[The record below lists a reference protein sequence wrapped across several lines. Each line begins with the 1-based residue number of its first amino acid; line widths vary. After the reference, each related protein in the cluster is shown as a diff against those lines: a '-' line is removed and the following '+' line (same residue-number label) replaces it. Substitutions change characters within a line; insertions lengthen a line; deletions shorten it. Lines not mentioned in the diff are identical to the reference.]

1 MPLVYGDWFQYD
13 LGTSKVLGS
22 WVYALGA
29 YYSQAWAPE
38 FKLLGSNDGNSWT
51 ELTTVSDGFSPTYR
65 TITGTITGSYR
76 YVRFILLKCQYPGY
90 PTQLRTS
97 FALYGPVNNI
107 LTEVIWRGYYDVN
120 FSLTTSS
127 QFSFSS
133 WQNANIYGT
142 GNFPLINIDS
152 LSPFRYTAGTYAYTG
167 TTSTSVGPDSPAA
180 PESLSA
186 VGGDQTVTVS
196 FTPGSDGGSPIIN
209 YKYSLDNGTSFTEFD
224 PALTAGPF
232 VFTGL
237 TNGTTYSIKLVA
249 VNSLGDGAPS
259 NTITATPHVVPDA
272 PTNLVASY
280 GGDGAVSISFTP
292 GSDGGLAISNYQYSI
307 DCGVT
312 FIPLNPLDGISPV
325 TIAGL
330 TNGQTYCIE
339 LKAVNSAAGVASSSV
354 EYTATGVPDAPTS
367 ISWTDVYNGRI
378 SVSFTPGSAE
388 GLPILNYQYSL
399 NGGSTF
405 TALNPTASSS
415 PITITGLTNRTD
427 YSLALKAVNA
437 NGAGASS
444 TPLPLYYM
452 CFLEGTKILCYDSES
467 KQEIERPVES
477 LRKGDLVKTTLN
489 GYMPI
494 DIVGTSKIY
503 NPANSMRSKNRLYK
517 YSKENHPELN
527 EDLVITGCHAVLV
540 KQLSDEE
547 RRELIDVQ
555 GKVYATEDYY
565 RLIACVDKR
574 SQPYEKEGVFNIWH
588 FALENE
594 NYFFNYGVYANG
606 LKVETASKRMMK
618 EMSGMDLIQ

>member
-1 MPLVYGDWFQYD
+1 MTYVYGEYFSFTLNSPASIGSYGIGTYD
-13 LGTSKVLGS
+13 VNMEIFE
-22 WVYALGA
+22 WY
-29 YYSQAWAPE
+29 
-38 FKLLGSNDGNSWT
+38 LLGSNNNSTWDIIDYKNT
-51 ELTTVSDGFSPTYR
+51 SNRNAYNTTAYALSSPSPVYPYIR
-65 TITGTITGSYR
+65 
-76 YVRFILLKCQYPGY
+76 ILLRAVTNYNSSDY
-90 PTQLRTS
+90 Y
-97 FALYGPVNNI
+97 FY
-107 LTEVIWRGYYDVN
+107 RGGFWLKN
-120 FSLTTSS
+120 QQGSLLV
-127 QFSFSS
+127 
-133 WQNANIYGT
+133 A
-142 GNFPLINIDS
+142 
-152 LSPFRYTAGTYAYTG
+152 
-167 TTSTSVGPDSPAA
+167 STSVSSTSMGNARELATNTNTGYVGPNISLRNAIFAKYSGSGFSYSDTSAVTLLNPITGPPTA
-180 PESLSA
+180 PTSLSA
-186 VGGDQTVTVS
+186 VGGNQNVTVS
-196 FTPGSDGGSPIIN
+196 FTPGSDGNSTITN
-209 YKYSLDNGTSFTEFD
+209 YKYSLNNGTSFTEFD
-224 PALTAGPF
+224 PAITSGPF

-237 TNGTTYSIKLVA
+237 TNGTTYSIKLLA
-249 VNSLGDGAPS
+249 INEYGDGTPS
-259 NTITATPHVVPDA
+259 NTITATPHTVPDA

-292 GSDGGLAISNYQYSI
+292 GSDGGLTISNYQYSI

-325 TIAGL
+325 TISGL

-339 LKAVNSAAGVASSSV
+339 LKAVNSAAGIASSSV
-354 EYTATGVPDAPTS
+354 EYTASGVPSAPTS

-378 SVSFTPGSAE
+378 SVSFTPGSSQGSA
-388 GLPILNYQYSL
+388 ITNYQYSL

-405 TALNPTASSS
+405 TALSPAASSS

-437 NGAGASS
+437 NGVGASS